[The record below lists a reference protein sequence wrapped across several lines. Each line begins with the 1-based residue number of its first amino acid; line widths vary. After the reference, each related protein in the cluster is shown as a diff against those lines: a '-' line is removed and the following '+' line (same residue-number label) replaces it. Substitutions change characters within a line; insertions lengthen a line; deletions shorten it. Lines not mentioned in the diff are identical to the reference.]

1 MSALNLQGKTAL
13 VTGGGTGI
21 GLMIA
26 KELSSN
32 GAKVYITG
40 RRLQVLE
47 KIASETAL
55 IPLRMDVSE
64 KESIA
69 KAVKTIDQAEGKLD
83 ILVNN
88 AGVPSSIFE
97 FFQGKDAPKDVK
109 VGDSAFAQD
118 SFEQWAEV
126 FKTNTAAPYFVT
138 MGFLSL
144 LERGARIREGQTSS
158 VINISSV
165 NGSTKVMIQ
174 GTVAYPVS
182 KAGVNHLTEIL
193 ATQFA
198 LQNIPVRVN
207 AISPGFFP
215 SEIIDNL
222 LGLTPEQFDQ
232 WLSQPAKGA
241 LNAAPMLRAGRQ
253 VEIGTTVVF
262 LSSAA
267 GEFVNGANLTLDGG
281 FGLVNP

>member
-1 MSALNLQGKTAL
+1 MSAINLQGKIAL

-26 KELSSN
+26 KELSKN

-40 RRLQVLE
+40 RRLQVLQ
-47 KIASETAL
+47 KTATETGVGL
-55 IPLRMDVSE
+55 IPLQMDVSD

-69 KAVKTIDQAEGKLD
+69 NAVKTIDQAEGKLD

-88 AGVPSSIFE
+88 AGIGGPHFD
-97 FFQGKDAPKDVK
+97 FLQGKDAPKDAK

-144 LERGARIREGQTSS
+144 LERGARTREGETSS
-158 VINISSV
+158 VIIISSV
-165 NGSTKVMIQ
+165 GGVVKLLL
-174 GTVAYPVS
+174 GGVAYPVS
-182 KAGVNHLTEIL
+182 KAGVNHLTEVL

-207 AISPGFFP
+207 ALSPGFFP
-215 SEIIDNL
+215 SQMTEG
-222 LGLTPEQFDQ
+222 LGLSSEQINQ
-232 WLSQPAKGA
+232 WAAVPAKG
-241 LNAAPMLRAGRQ
+241 LFNAAPILRAGTQ
-253 VEIGTTVVF
+253 LEIGTAVAF

-267 GEFVNGANLTLDGG
+267 GEFVNGVNLPIDGG
-281 FGLVNP
+281 ISLVNP

>member
-1 MSALNLQGKTAL
+1 MSAINLQGKTAL

-47 KIASETAL
+47 KIASETGL
-55 IPLRMDVSE
+55 IPLQMDVSE

-69 KAVKTIDQAEGKLD
+69 NVVKTIDQAEGKLD

-88 AGVPSSIFE
+88 AGVSSSHFD
-97 FFQGKDAPKDVK
+97 FFLGKDAPKDVK
-109 VGDSAFAQD
+109 LGDSAFAQD
-118 SFEQWAEV
+118 SFEQWAQV

-144 LERGARIREGQTSS
+144 LERGARAREGQTSS
-158 VINISSV
+158 VINISSA
-165 NGSTKVMIQ
+165 G
-174 GTVAYPVS
+174 GTSKLLLSGVAYPIS
-182 KAGVNHLTEIL
+182 KAGVNHLTEVL

-207 AISPGFFP
+207 TISPGFFP
-215 SEIIDNL
+215 SEMTEK
-222 LGLTPEQFDQ
+222 LGIPPEQLDQ
-232 WLSQPAKGA
+232 FASQPVKGIF
-241 LNAAPMLRAGRQ
+241 NAAPALRAGRQ

-262 LSSAA
+262 LSSTA
-267 GEFVNGANLTLDGG
+267 GEFVNGANLAIDGG
-281 FGLVNP
+281 IGLVNP

>member
-1 MSALNLQGKTAL
+1 MSAINLQGKTAL

-47 KIASETAL
+47 KIASETGL
-55 IPLRMDVSE
+55 IPLQMDVSE

-69 KAVKTIDQAEGKLD
+69 NVVKTVDQAEGKLD

-88 AGVPSSIFE
+88 AGVSSSHFD
-97 FFQGKDAPKDVK
+97 FFLGKDAPKDVK
-109 VGDSAFAQD
+109 LGDSAFAQD
-118 SFEQWAEV
+118 SFEKWAQV

-144 LERGARIREGQTSS
+144 LERGARAREGQTSS

-165 NGSTKVMIQ
+165 GGSSKLL
-174 GTVAYPVS
+174 GGVAYPVS
-182 KAGVNHLTEIL
+182 KAGVNHLTGIL

-215 SEIIDNL
+215 SEMIEKI
-222 LGLTPEQFDQ
+222 GMAPEQIDQ
-232 WLSQPAKGA
+232 FASQPVKGTF
-241 LNAAPMLRAGRQ
+241 NAAPALRAGRQ

-262 LSSAA
+262 LSSTA
-267 GEFVNGANLTLDGG
+267 GEFVNGANLALDGG
-281 FGLVNP
+281 IGLVNP